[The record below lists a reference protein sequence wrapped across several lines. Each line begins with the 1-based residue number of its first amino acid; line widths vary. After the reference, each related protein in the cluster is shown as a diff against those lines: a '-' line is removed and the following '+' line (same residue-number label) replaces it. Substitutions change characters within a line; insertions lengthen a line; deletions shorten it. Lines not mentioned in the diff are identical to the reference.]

1 VANISNSEE
10 NYIKTIFHLQEDTEK
25 VNTNAVA
32 EKLNTRPASVTDMM
46 KKLSAKKLLDYQPY
60 KGFSLSGEGRKVALG
75 IVRRHR
81 LWEYF
86 LVEKLQL
93 GWDEVH
99 EIAEEL
105 EHVSSKRLIDKLDE
119 YLGYP
124 KFDPHGDPIPDSKGK
139 LRRSNEILLHQL
151 PPNQRAEVCR
161 VGNQSVEMLEL
172 LQHKNIRIGT
182 KLEVKNNFSFDG
194 SIEVKVKNITVTIS
208 EQLAQNIFVTYEP

>member
-1 VANISNSEE
+1 VNISNSEE
-10 NYIKTIFHLQEDTEK
+10 NYLKTIFHLQTDTDK

-32 EKLNTRPASVTDMM
+32 EKLNTKPASVTDMM
-46 KKLSAKKLLDYQPY
+46 KRLSAKKLLDYQPY
-60 KGFSLSGEGRKVALG
+60 KGFSLSGEGKKIALG

-139 LRRSNEILLHQL
+139 LRRSNEILLLQL
-151 PPNQRAEVCR
+151 PLNQRAEVSR

-182 KLEVKNNFSFDG
+182 RIEVKNNFSFDG
-194 SIEVKVKNITVTIS
+194 SIEVKVKNATVTIS
-208 EQLAQNIFVTYEP
+208 EQLAQNIFVTYES

>member
-1 VANISNSEE
+1 MNISNSEE
-10 NYIKTIFHLQEDTEK
+10 NYLKAIFHLQADAEK

-60 KGFSLSGEGRKVALG
+60 KGFSLSVEGKKMALN

-99 EIAEEL
+99 DIAEEL
-105 EHVSSKRLIDKLDE
+105 EHVSSKRLVDKLDA

-139 LRRSNEILLHQL
+139 LRRSNEMLLLQL
-151 PPNQRAEVCR
+151 PLHKRAEVCR
-161 VGNQSVEMLEL
+161 VGNQSAEMLEL

-182 KLEVKNNFSFDG
+182 RLEVKNNFSFDG
-194 SIEVKVKNITVTIS
+194 SIEVKVKNATVTIS
-208 EQLAQNIFVTYEP
+208 EQLAKNIFVIYEP

>member
-1 VANISNSEE
+1 VNISNSEE
-10 NYIKTIFHLQEDTEK
+10 NYLKTIFHLQTDTDK

-32 EKLNTRPASVTDMM
+32 EKLNTKPASVTDMM
-46 KKLSAKKLLDYQPY
+46 KRLSAKKLLDYQPY
-60 KGFSLSGEGRKVALG
+60 KGFSLSGEGKKIALG

-139 LRRSNEILLHQL
+139 LKRSNEILLLQL
-151 PPNQRAEVCR
+151 PMNQRAEVSR

-182 KLEVKNNFSFDG
+182 KIEVKNNFSFDG
-194 SIEVKVKNITVTIS
+194 SIEVKVKNATITIS
-208 EQLAQNIFVTYEP
+208 EQLAQNIFVTYES

>member
-1 VANISNSEE
+1 VNISNSEE
-10 NYIKTIFHLQEDTEK
+10 NYLKTIFHLQFDAEK

-32 EKLNTRPASVTDMM
+32 ERLNTRPASVTDMM

-60 KGFSLSGEGRKVALG
+60 KGFSLSVEGKKIALG

-99 EIAEEL
+99 DIAEEL
-105 EHVSSKRLIDKLDE
+105 EHVSSKRLVDKLDE

-139 LRRSNEILLHQL
+139 LKRSNEILLLQL
-151 PPNQRAEVCR
+151 PLNKRAEVCR
-161 VGNQSVEMLEL
+161 VGNQSIEMLEL

-194 SIEVKVKNITVTIS
+194 SIEVKIKNATVTIS
-208 EQLAQNIFVTYEP
+208 EQLAKNIFVAYEP

>member
-1 VANISNSEE
+1 MNISNSEE
-10 NYIKTIFHLQEDTEK
+10 NYLKTIFHLQFDAEK

-32 EKLNTRPASVTDMM
+32 ERLNTRPASVTDMM

-60 KGFSLSGEGRKVALG
+60 KGFSLSVEGKKIALG

-99 EIAEEL
+99 DIAEEL
-105 EHVSSKRLIDKLDE
+105 EHVSSKRLVDKLDE

-139 LRRSNEILLHQL
+139 LKRSNEILLLQL
-151 PPNQRAEVCR
+151 PLNKRAEVCR
-161 VGNQSVEMLEL
+161 VGNQSIEMLEL

-194 SIEVKVKNITVTIS
+194 SIEVKIKNATVTIS
-208 EQLAQNIFVTYEP
+208 EQLAKNIFVTYEP